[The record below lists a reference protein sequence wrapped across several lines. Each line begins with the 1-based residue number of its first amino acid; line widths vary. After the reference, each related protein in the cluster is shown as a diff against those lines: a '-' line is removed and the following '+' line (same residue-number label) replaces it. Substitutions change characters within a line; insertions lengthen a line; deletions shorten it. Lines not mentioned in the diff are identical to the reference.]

1 LFLDGVMRAQ
11 TDDIDL
17 TDSITEMVKNSP
29 HCQQIRVLLLH
40 DELLGEG
47 VQVDLLRLSERIKKP
62 IIVMHTQEYSRRDE
76 HPSQGIEEAK
86 IRLGGKDISAS
97 LLGVAPK
104 VAERVMQAVTREETM
119 PEALRVARIIASA
132 VEEASCISFKSDSK
146 C

>member
-1 LFLDGVMRAQ
+1 MRAQ

-17 TDSITEMVKNSP
+17 TDSITEMVKKSP
-29 HCQQIRVLLLH
+29 HSQQIRVLLLH

-47 VQVDLLRLSERIKKP
+47 VQVDLLRVSERIKKP
-62 IIVMHTQEYSRRDE
+62 IIVMHTQEYPLRDE

-86 IRLGGKDISAS
+86 IRLGDKDVSAS
-97 LLGVAPK
+97 LLGVTPK
-104 VAERVMQAVTREETM
+104 VAERVMQAVTREGTM

>member
-1 LFLDGVMRAQ
+1 
-11 TDDIDL
+11 
-17 TDSITEMVKNSP
+17 MVKNS
-29 HCQQIRVLLLH
+29 HHNQQIRVLLLH
-40 DELLGEG
+40 DELLGER

-62 IIVMHTQEYSRRDE
+62 IIVMHTHDYTRRDE
-76 HPSQGIEEAK
+76 HPSQGIEETK

-104 VAERVMQAVTREETM
+104 VAERVIQAVTRKETM
-119 PEALRVARIIASA
+119 PETLRVARIIASA

>member
-1 LFLDGVMRAQ
+1 MRAQ

-17 TDSITEMVKNSP
+17 TDSITEMVKKSP
-29 HCQQIRVLLLH
+29 HSQQIRVLLLH

-47 VQVDLLRLSERIKKP
+47 VQVDLLRVSERIKKP
-62 IIVMHTQEYSRRDE
+62 IIVMHTQEYPLRDE

-86 IRLGGKDISAS
+86 IRLGGRDVSAS

-104 VAERVMQAVTREETM
+104 VAERVMQAVTREGTM

>member
-1 LFLDGVMRAQ
+1 MRAQ

-47 VQVDLLRLSERIKKP
+47 VQVELLRLSEQIKKP
-62 IIVMHTQEYSRRDE
+62 IIVMHTQEYSCRDE

-86 IRLGGKDISAS
+86 IRLG
-97 LLGVAPK
+97 
-104 VAERVMQAVTREETM
+104 
-119 PEALRVARIIASA
+119 
-132 VEEASCISFKSDSK
+132 
-146 C
+146 